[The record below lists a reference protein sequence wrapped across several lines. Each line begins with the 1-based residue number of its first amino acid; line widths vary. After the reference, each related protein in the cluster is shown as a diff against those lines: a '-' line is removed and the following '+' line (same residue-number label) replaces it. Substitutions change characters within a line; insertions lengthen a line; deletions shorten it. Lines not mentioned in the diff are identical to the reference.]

1 EDVVETV
8 RLCREFGAPILSRG
22 GGTSLAGQTT
32 NVAVVIDWTRH
43 LGGVLSID
51 PAARTARVLPGTVL
65 DDLRG
70 RAIKE
75 HGLTFGPDPATHTH
89 CTLGGM
95 IGNNSCGVH
104 AQWTGCTTAQVM
116 ELEVLT
122 SDGARFRVGPTDD
135 AELKRILAAG
145 GRRAEIYQG

>member
-104 AQWTGCTTAQVM
+104 SVM
-116 ELEVLT
+116 AGRTSDNLDELEILT
-122 SDGARFRVGPTDD
+122 YRGD
-135 AELKRILAAG
+135 
-145 GRRAEIYQG
+145 